1 MNLAPIEW
9 VDDRLGSA
17 KFTRKSLN
25 KIFPDH
31 WSFMLGE
38 IAMYS
43 FFILLGTGVFL
54 TLFFVPSMAQTVYHG
69 SYKPLDGHTMSQ
81 AYASTLNL
89 SFNVRAGLV
98 MRQMHHWAA
107 NVFIAAI
114 VVHLL
119 RVFFTGAFRKPRE
132 INWVIG
138 SLLLIL
144 AIVEGFLGY
153 SLPDDLISG
162 TGIRIAYSILLAVPV
177 IGSYAASFLFGG
189 QYPGHVII
197 PRFYTIHILLIP
209 ALMAGLLGAH
219 LAIMWH
225 QKHTQYKGKGRT
237 EKNVVGVA
245 MWPAYALQAGGF
257 FFLTAAVLAALG
269 GLFQINPIWLY
280 GPYVPYKVSYAVQ
293 PDWYMGWLDGALR
306 LFPSWEITGFGHMIP
321 TVFFPAILL
330 PGVTFGALMMWPWI
344 ERRFTKDYA
353 YHNLLDNPRDNTW
366 RTTIGVTVMAFYMV
380 LFFASSTDV
389 LANFFNVSLNLVL
402 WTFRVLVFVVPV
414 IAGVIA
420 HKLTKEAS
428 AVPDAGRPKKP
439 MVIMRSE
446 EGEYST
452 VETPNRPEL
461 ELKHRVIHGDEPIE
475 LPEEER
481 AHKRELGEPV
491 GLLEDEEGVAYATTS
506 PAVVL
511 AEEIGERP
519 SGGTGIYQIPRGVVG
534 SGGGLFSPRGTRR
547 TSDGDGADGNVADE
561 E

>member
-1 MNLAPIEW
+1 MNYQPFDW
-9 VDDRLGSA
+9 VDERLGVDR
-17 KFTRKSLN
+17 FNRRFLN

-43 FFILLGTGVFL
+43 FFVLLGTGIFL
-54 TLFFVPSMAQTVYHG
+54 TLFFDPSMATTVYHG
-69 SYKPLDGHTMSQ
+69 TYKPLDGLTMSQ

-107 NVFIAAI
+107 NVFVAAI

-132 INWVIG
+132 INWLIG
-138 SLLLIL
+138 SILLML
-144 AIVEGFLGY
+144 AIVEGFIGY
-153 SLPDDLISG
+153 SLPDDLNSG
-162 TGIRIAYSILLAVPV
+162 TGIRIAYSIILSVPV
-177 IGSYAASFLFGG
+177 VGSYMASFLFGG

-209 ALMAGLLGAH
+209 ALMLGLLGAH

-306 LFPSWEITGFGHMIP
+306 LFPSWEITGFGHTIP
-321 TVFFPAILL
+321 NAFFPAVLL
-330 PGVTFGALMMWPWI
+330 PGVTFTLLMVWPWI
-344 ERRFTKDYA
+344 ERKFTKDNE
-353 YHNLLDNPRDNTW
+353 YHNLLDNPRDNPW
-366 RTTIGVTVMAFYMV
+366 RTSIGVGVTTFYTV

-389 LANFFNVSLNLVL
+389 LANFFTVSLNFVL
-402 WTFRVLVFVVPV
+402 WTFRVFLIVLPPITAYITYKLANEARMVR
-414 IAGVIA
+414 GV
-420 HKLTKEAS
+420 
-428 AVPDAGRPKKP
+428 GRPKKS
-439 MVIMRSE
+439 MIVSRSG
-446 EGEYST
+446 EGKYAT
-452 VETPNRPEL
+452 VESEPRSDL
-461 ELKHRVIHGDEPIE
+461 VLKARSIHGEVPEE
-475 LPEEER
+475 LPEEIR
-481 AHKRELGEPV
+481 LHQREDGEP
-491 GLLEDEEGVAYATTS
+491 LVATENNSRSTSS
-506 PAVVL
+506 PALVL
-511 AEEIGERP
+511 TEEIGERP
-519 SGGTGIYQIPRGVVG
+519 SGGTGIYKVPRRVP
-534 SGGGLFSPRGTRR
+534 GGLFSPSGRR
-547 TSDGDGADGNVADE
+547 QSKNMRKKS
-561 E
+561 

>member
-9 VDDRLGSA
+9 VDDRLGTA

-54 TLFFVPSMAQTVYHG
+54 TLFFDPSMATTVYHG

-119 RVFFTGAFRKPRE
+119 RVYFTGAFRKPRE

-138 SLLLIL
+138 SILLIL

-162 TGIRIAYSILLAVPV
+162 TGIRIAYSIILSVPV
-177 IGSYAASFLFGG
+177 VGSYIASFLFGG

-197 PRFYTIHILLIP
+197 PRFYSIHILLIP

-321 TVFFPAILL
+321 TVFFPAVLL
-330 PGVTFGALMMWPWI
+330 PGVTFTLLMAWPWI
-344 ERRFTKDYA
+344 ERKFTKDDE

-366 RTTIGVTVMAFYMV
+366 RTTIGVAVITFYMV

-402 WTFRVLVFVVPV
+402 WSFRVAVFVIPA
-414 IAGVIA
+414 IAAVIA
-420 HKLTKEAS
+420 HKITKEAS
-428 AVPDAGRPKKP
+428 AVPEAGRPRKA
-439 MVIMRSE
+439 MVIMRSD
-446 EGEYST
+446 EGEYTT
-452 VETPNRPEL
+452 VESPGRPEL
-461 ELKHRVIHGDEPIE
+461 ELKHQAIHGGEPME

-491 GLLEDEEGVAYATTS
+491 SVDNEVAYATAS

-519 SGGTGIYQIPRGVVG
+519 SGGTGIFRIPRAAG
-534 SGGGLFSPRGTRR
+534 SGGGLFSPRGTRPNQVDNDEA
-547 TSDGDGADGNVADE
+547 SGKDGDR
-561 E
+561 

>member
-1 MNLAPIEW
+1 MNLEPIEW
-9 VDDRLGSA
+9 VDDRLGTA

-54 TLFFVPSMAQTVYHG
+54 TLFFNPSMATTVYHG
-69 SYKPLDGHTMSQ
+69 SYTPLDGHTMSQ

-138 SLLLIL
+138 SILLIL

-162 TGIRIAYSILLAVPV
+162 TGIRIAYSIILSVPV
-177 IGSYAASFLFGG
+177 VGSYIASFLFGG

-197 PRFYTIHILLIP
+197 PRFYSIHILLIP

-225 QKHTQYKGKGRT
+225 QKHTQFKGKGRT

-257 FFLTAAVLAALG
+257 FFLTAAVIAALG

-321 TVFFPAILL
+321 TIFFPAVLL
-330 PGVTFGALMMWPWI
+330 PGVTFTLLMAWPWI
-344 ERRFTKDYA
+344 ERRFTKDDE

-366 RTTIGVTVMAFYMV
+366 RTTIGVAVLTFYMV

-402 WTFRVLVFVVPV
+402 WSFRVAVFVIPV
-414 IAGVIA
+414 ITAVIA
-420 HKLTKEAS
+420 HKITKEAS
-428 AVPDAGRPKKP
+428 AVPGAGRPRKA
-439 MVIMRSE
+439 MVIMRSD
-446 EGEYST
+446 EGEYTT
-452 VETPNRPEL
+452 VESPGRPEL
-461 ELKHRVIHGDEPIE
+461 ELKHQAIHGGEPME

-491 GLLEDEEGVAYATTS
+491 SVDNEVAYATAS

-519 SGGTGIYQIPRGVVG
+519 SGGTGVFRIPRTAG
-534 SGGGLFSPRGTRR
+534 SGGGLFSPRGTRPNR
-547 TSDGDGADGNVADE
+547 VDNDETNGKDGDR
-561 E
+561 

>member
-1 MNLAPIEW
+1 MNYEPIDW
-9 VDDRLGSA
+9 VDERLGIA

-43 FFILLGTGVFL
+43 FFILLLTGTFL
-54 TLFFVPSMAQTVYHG
+54 TFFFVPSTADVVYNG
-69 SYKPLDGHTMSQ
+69 TYAPLRGHVVSQ

-119 RVFFTGAFRKPRE
+119 RVFFTGGFRKPRE
-132 INWVIG
+132 INWLIG
-138 SLLLIL
+138 SSLLIL
-144 AIVEGFLGY
+144 AILEGFLGY

-162 TGIRIAYSILLAVPV
+162 TGLRIAYSITLSVPV
-177 IGSYAASFLFGG
+177 VGSYLASFLFGG
-189 QYPGHVII
+189 QFPGDSII

-209 ALMAGLLGAH
+209 GLMLGLLGAH
-219 LAIMWH
+219 LAVMWH
-225 QKHTQYKGKGRT
+225 QKHTQFKGKGKT

-280 GPYVPYKVSYAVQ
+280 GQYIPYKVSYAVQ

-306 LFPSWEITGFGHMIP
+306 LMPSWEITGFGHMIP
-321 TVFFPAILL
+321 TVFFPAVLL
-330 PGVTFGALMMWPWI
+330 PGVTFGALMAWPWI
-344 ERRFTKDYA
+344 ERRFTKDDA
-353 YHNLLDNPRDNTW
+353 IHNLLDNPRDNPW
-366 RTTIGVTVMAFYMV
+366 RTSIGVGVLAFYVV

-389 LANFFNVSLNLVL
+389 LANTFDVSLNFVL
-402 WTFRVLVFVVPV
+402 WSFRILLFVIPP
-414 IAGVIA
+414 IAAFVA
-420 HKLTKEAS
+420 YKLSKEAG
-428 AVPDAGRPKKP
+428 AVPDAGRPKKAMIVFRSNEGEYTTVESEP
-439 MVIMRSE
+439 RSE
-446 EGEYST
+446 ERHSLNGE
-452 VETPNRPEL
+452 VPE
-461 ELKHRVIHGDEPIE
+461 E

-481 AHKRELGEPV
+481 YHQRHEGELVDALDGSA
-491 GLLEDEEGVAYATTS
+491 LSSSS
-506 PAVVL
+506 PSVIL
-511 AEEIGERP
+511 AEEIGSP
-519 SGGTGIYQIPRGVVG
+519 LSGGSGIYRIPRGTPG
-534 SGGGLFSPRGTRR
+534 AGGGLFSPWGTRR
-547 TSDGDGADGNVADE
+547 TKNTKDE
-561 E
+561 Q